1 VSRIIVHKTALVED
15 GGGDSMSDV
24 AVFPSTLSEST
35 EIIHSREDE
44 ELAMVQSLIGEIEK
58 LDEGEALVIYKVI
71 I

>member
-1 VSRIIVHKTALVED
+1 VSRIIVHKVGLDEEFQSETMSEALLE
-15 GGGDSMSDV
+15 
-24 AVFPSTLSEST
+24 TKQLTEET

-44 ELAMVQSLIGEIEK
+44 ELHLVSSLVNAVDA

>member
-1 VSRIIVHKTALVED
+1 MSRIIVHKTGVVD
-15 GGGDSMSDV
+15 GDGDSMSDV

-35 EIIHSREDE
+35 EVIHSREDE
-44 ELAMVQSLIGEIEK
+44 ELAMVQGLIGEIEK